1 MTRSRWDEK
10 HYDWENVFLEGPL
23 IQGQLA
29 ARGDAAYAQEL
40 RRLLPEDELL
50 YGTPLPAIRRVVREW
65 LESRREHPPEYILSV
80 CELLWSTG
88 SREECIAALAIIF
101 FHRPAR
107 AMVDFA
113 LLEAWSR
120 EVESFEVADH
130 LAGLMGRMLETA
142 PRLLGSVR
150 GLANSDRAT
159 QRRLALMT
167 LIVASRDPAWEPG
180 LAAMV
185 ERLENDTEPLVR
197 QAVEK
202 ARERL
207 SRAAVKRG

>member
-10 HYDWENVFLEGPL
+10 YYDWENVFLEGPL

-29 ARGDAAYAQEL
+29 ARGDGAYAREL

-65 LESRREHPPEYILSV
+65 LEPRREHPPEYILSV

-107 AMVDFA
+107 EMVDFA
-113 LLEAWSR
+113 LLKAWSR
-120 EVESFEVADH
+120 EVESVEVTDH
-130 LAGLMGRMLETA
+130 LAGLMGRILETA

-150 GLANSDRAT
+150 SLANSDRAT

-197 QAVEK
+197 QVVDK